1 MNTPSATRN
10 TTPQTRVTTG
20 CAITLSASLAYIP
33 SSLAR
38 RTGRGQNTARPNTAS
53 SAGIRVS
60 AASSIRKTPRASAG
74 PSPEYS
80 PNDASSRVT
89 SATMTVPAENVID
102 SPTYRPA
109 CSMARCGEAPSAI
122 SSRTRMMKNSP

>member
-1 MNTPSATRN
+1 MNAPSATRN

-20 CAITLSASLAYIP
+20 CAITWSASLAYIP
-33 SSLAR
+33 SCLAG
-38 RTGRGQNTARPNTAS
+38 RTGRGQNTARPSTAS
-53 SAGIRVS
+53 SAGSRVS
-60 AASSIRKTPRASAG
+60 AASSIRKTPSASAG

-102 SPTYRPA
+102 SPT
-109 CSMARCGEAPSAI
+109 
-122 SSRTRMMKNSP
+122 